1 MTIFVKERICKSFT
15 LYPTKFS
22 YIKTYRSERKYF
34 LTKDVFISE
43 KKLCVIS
50 NLLTYIPNVPVDE
63 FVHLGIFEIFLLK
76 DLDKSSFLQL
86 NKKKKKIKRL
96 KAWKLLL
103 DGATKV
109 KPAQS
114 EPSI

>member
-1 MTIFVKERICKSFT
+1 MSIFIKERVCKSFR

-34 LTKDVFISE
+34 LTKDVFIYE

-63 FVHLGIFEIFLLK
+63 FVHLGIFEIV
-76 DLDKSSFLQL
+76 
-86 NKKKKKIKRL
+86 
-96 KAWKLLL
+96 LLL
-103 DGATKV
+103 DLEKKFFSAT
-109 KPAQS
+109 
-114 EPSI
+114 